1 MTNKPL
7 GGRRSF
13 MKAAGAGMAASL
25 STIAGC
31 LGGGGGGSE
40 KSPMDIESWPPQDL
54 EKKLV
59 MWNWYDD
66 WATYAKKQFNKDFDV
81 TITNSGFS
89 SPNQWYSKLQAGNSE
104 IDNISATANWV
115 ERSIDGNDFLHPLP
129 VDKMPAWKNITKRVK
144 DVGTYQK
151 DGETYGVPESI
162 VLYPLTYN
170 TDHFDSAPSS
180 WDVLWDDANKGKITM
195 WDNSTVS
202 CQIAA
207 LYTGQDPINPS
218 DFKEIKEVLKQQKPL
233 LKTYWGDYQ
242 QGMSMFVNGEVVA
255 GPLTMGR
262 TYMGKFQQNA
272 PLNYTAPKEGAL
284 FTSDLLVIPKG
295 APHPMASLQ
304 FINWA
309 SQKKHAAKLF
319 TEMGYMPAVNIDDEL
334 SKEQQEF
341 TKWSDSWKLVF
352 QKQLSQ
358 KVRDKYSEIWT
369 AVKSA

>member
-1 MTNKPL
+1 MLDNPKI
-7 GGRRSF
+7 GRRTF
-13 MKAAGAGMAASL
+13 IKAAGAGSAASL
-25 STIAGC
+25 STLSGC
-31 LGGGGGGSE
+31 LGGDNGGSG
-40 KSPMDIESWPPQDL
+40 KAPMDIESWPPQNL
-54 EKKLV
+54 ENELV

-66 WATYAKKQFNKDFDV
+66 WVAYAKKAFSKEFNV
-81 TITNSGFS
+81 NITNSGFS
-89 SPNQWYSKLQAGNSE
+89 SPNQWYSKLQGGNSE

-115 ERSIDGNDFLHPLP
+115 ERSIENDFLHPLP
-129 VDKMPAWKNITKRVK
+129 VEKMPSWKNITKRVK
-144 DVGTYQK
+144 EVGTYQK
-151 DGETYGVPESI
+151 GGKTYGVPESI

-170 TDHFDSAPSS
+170 TNHFNKAPSS

-207 LYTGQDPINPS
+207 LYTGQDPINPK
-218 DFKEIKEVLKQQKPL
+218 DFKEIEEVLKQQKPL

-242 QGMSMFVNGEVVA
+242 QGMSMFVNEEVVA

-262 TYMGKFQQNA
+262 TYSAKFKENA
-272 PLNYTAPKEGAL
+272 PVNYTAPKEGAL
-284 FTSDLLVIPKG
+284 FTSDLFVIPKG
-295 APHPMASLQ
+295 APHSMASLQ

-309 SQKKHAAKLF
+309 SKKKHAAKLF
-319 TEMGYMPAVNIDDEL
+319 TEMGYMPAVNIDSQL
-334 SKEQQEF
+334 SKKQREF
-341 TKWSDSWKLVF
+341 TNWPDSWNLVF